1 MVSGSSNNINSLP
14 SRTLYNYSGSCNLYK
29 WKRNNIFSL
38 CSCYLYL
45 YRVNCQEYKWE
56 RTTLSL
62 PNAQITTHLILLQW
76 LKLQY
81 IQVERAKSYP
91 VRVIINDTPY
101 IITVVAVVNTS
112 GKEIISFSCMLLCLR
127 RTLY

>member
-1 MVSGSSNNINSLP
+1 MQLIRLQSEL
-14 SRTLYNYSGSCNLYK
+14 
-29 WKRNNIFSL
+29 
-38 CSCYLYL
+38 
-45 YRVNCQEYKWE
+45 QEYKWE

-112 GKEIISFSCMLLCLR
+112 GKELNSFSCTYLSSR